1 MEKINIDA
9 TKREVIGKKVKNLRK
24 EGKLPA
30 IIYGS
35 GVTPTPITLDKRIA
49 SRTLS
54 NVGSSTLVVLNVEGK
69 EYSTLVRERQKDPVS
84 RALLHV
90 DFQAVSLTEK
100 VRAKVRIAF
109 SGVAPAEKEF
119 SAFIETGLE
128 ELEIECLPTDLVDQ
142 FTVDLSV
149 LNAIGDSIS
158 VKDIPLP
165 KGIDV
170 LEDPEAMIVMA
181 TPPATIEEEAEDEE
195 VEVEGEGPE
204 VIEKGK
210 GEEEVEE

>member
-1 MEKINIDA
+1 MEKIHIDA

-119 SAFIETGLE
+119 NAFIETGLE

-170 LEDPEAMIVMA
+170 LEDPEAMVVMA

-195 VEVEGEGPE
+195 IEVEGEGPE